1 MIFKP
6 HQPSVDMIHFQAI
19 IQDLLHN
26 QKVIEL
32 EKYKQHLNTSRLD
45 HSLNVAYT
53 SFLLAKKK
61 NVNVIETVRAALL
74 HDFFL
79 YEWRTEQPIK
89 GSHVDVHPQQALLNA
104 QTVTE
109 VTPLM
114 EDIIVSHMWPVGKI
128 KPKSKEAWIVSWA
141 DKIVTIQELSMQLSS
156 KGKKLAYSPIMISL
170 LLLFN

>member
-89 GSHVDVHPQQALLNA
+89 GSHVDVHPQQAL
-104 QTVTE
+104 
-109 VTPLM
+109 
-114 EDIIVSHMWPVGKI
+114 
-128 KPKSKEAWIVSWA
+128 
-141 DKIVTIQELSMQLSS
+141 
-156 KGKKLAYSPIMISL
+156 
-170 LLLFN
+170 